1 MATLEYTS
9 ARQRLDWLG
18 WTTLVAAVPLL
29 NFTVSTG
36 LWLAW
41 WGASA
46 WNPYLRPRLLQGI
59 VRELPCAA
67 PAMLLFTLSAYCFR
81 LALTRRTAMARRL
94 LVVMLLSSLAFFWVD
109 AHFQR
114 IQVCIDFATES
125 GRNGNVYITWW
136 WYNDSWFR

>member
-29 NFTVSTG
+29 HFTVSAG

-46 WNPYLRPRLLQGI
+46 WNPYLRSRLFQEI
-59 VRELPCAA
+59 SREFPCAA
-67 PAMLLFTLSAYCFR
+67 PALVLFSLSAFCFW
-81 LALTRRTAMARRL
+81 LALTRRLSMARRL
-94 LVVMLLSSLAFFWVD
+94 LLVLLLSSAAFFWVD
-109 AHFQR
+109 SHFQR
-114 IQVCIDFATES
+114 AQICVDFVAMDEWNS
-125 GRNGNVYITWW
+125 GGGGNVYFTWW
-136 WYNDSWFR
+136 WYH